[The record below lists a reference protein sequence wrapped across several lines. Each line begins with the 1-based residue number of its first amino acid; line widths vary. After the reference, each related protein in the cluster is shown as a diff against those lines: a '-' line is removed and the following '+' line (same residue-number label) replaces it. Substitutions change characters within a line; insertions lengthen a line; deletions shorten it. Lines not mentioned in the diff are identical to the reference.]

1 MSALS
6 VCYSAKVGKQYEYTA
21 APDNRRMI
29 SRLNIF
35 LPNFLIFNLIAM
47 ALLFT
52 YLFIALFTSFLCS
65 IMEAALL
72 CVPAPYLKSQAERG
86 SRRAE
91 AMIRLKENIDRPLS
105 AILSLNTIAHTVG
118 AAGIGAQATLVFG
131 EAYFGLVSAILTVLI
146 LVLTEIIPKTIGAG
160 YCKDLVGVSAVVI
173 RGMIFITYPCVVVSA
188 ALTKLLSKDKKELTT
203 SREEISALASI
214 GTQEGIIA
222 DKENKI
228 IQNLIRLKR
237 VRISEVM
244 TPRIVVVA
252 ANENMTLQEF
262 LKGKDF
268 LHFSRIPIYG
278 ENSDDI
284 TGYVLRDVVFEKL
297 AEDQF
302 HLTLKHIKREILTLP
317 ETITVLDAWDRM
329 LSQKEHIALVVDEYG
344 GMGGIATIEDIIESL
359 LGVEIVDE
367 KDKVEDMRQYAME
380 RWKSRQKKYHLLS
393 AE

>member
-1 MSALS
+1 MS
-6 VCYSAKVGKQYEYTA
+6 
-21 APDNRRMI
+21 
-29 SRLNIF
+29 
-35 LPNFLIFNLIAM
+35 
-47 ALLFT
+47 LLFT
-52 YLFIALFTSFLCS
+52 YLFIALFTSCLCS
-65 IMEAALL
+65 IMEAVLL
-72 CVPAPYLKSQAERG
+72 SVPAPYLKSQAEQG
-86 SRRAE
+86 SRKAE
-91 AMIRLKENIDRPLS
+91 AMIRFKENIDRPLS

-118 AAGIGAQATLVFG
+118 ATGIGVQATLVFG

-160 YCKDLVGVSAVVI
+160 YCKSLVGISAGVI
-173 RGMIFITYPCVVVSA
+173 RGMIIVTYPFVVVSA
-188 ALTKLLSKDKKELTT
+188 VLTKLLSRDRKELTT

-228 IQNLIRLKR
+228 IQNLIRLKS

-244 TPRIVVVA
+244 TPRMVVVT
-252 ANENMTLQEF
+252 ANEKMTLQEF
-262 LKGKDF
+262 LKNKDF

-284 TGYVLRDVVFEKL
+284 TGYVLRDLVFEKL

-302 HLTLKHIKREILTLP
+302 DLKLKDIKREILTFP
-317 ETITVLDAWDRM
+317 EAITVLDAWDRM
-329 LSQKEHIALVVDEYG
+329 LSKKEHIALVVDEYG
-344 GMGGIATIEDIIESL
+344 GVGGVATIEDIVEAL

-393 AE
+393 ESQHAP